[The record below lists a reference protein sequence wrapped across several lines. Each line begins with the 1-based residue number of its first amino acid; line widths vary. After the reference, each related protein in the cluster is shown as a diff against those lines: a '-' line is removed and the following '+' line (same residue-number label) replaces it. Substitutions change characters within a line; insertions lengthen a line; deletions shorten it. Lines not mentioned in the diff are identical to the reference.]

1 MWWNDL
7 VIQATGWLAAK
18 GLDSPGADARE
29 IAEVVA
35 GRPLHAVGDPSP
47 EQEESFR
54 HMVGQRGQRIP
65 LQHVTGQMYF
75 RYLELASHP
84 GCFIVRPETE
94 LVAGEA
100 IDAAAKMVAQGGP
113 QHTVKVADLC
123 TGSANIALAVATEVP
138 QSYVI
143 GVELSDEALA
153 TARENNARY
162 GNPVALV
169 QGDARDAL
177 VGLEGEFSVVVSN
190 PPYVPPTVELS
201 PEVEADPPM
210 ALWGGGPEG
219 TALPIAIIERSAA
232 LLRPGGI
239 LVMEHAE
246 GQAEVLV
253 DHARETGF
261 EEAHTGCDYTG
272 RPRWLWARKAAGPQ
286 QATVSNKQVK

>member
-1 MWWNDL
+1 MRWNDV

-18 GLDSPGADARE
+18 GLESPGSDARE

-35 GRPLHAVGDPSP
+35 ENSLHSASDPSADQ
-47 EQEESFR
+47 QELFR
-54 HMVGQRGQRIP
+54 RMVIQRGERVP
-65 LQHVTGQMYF
+65 LQHVTGHMYF
-75 RYLELASHP
+75 RYLELVSRP

-100 IDAAAKMVAQGGP
+100 IDAAAQMVADAVGDE
-113 QHTVKVADLC
+113 VIRVADLC
-123 TGSANIALAVATEVP
+123 TGSGNIALAVATEIP
-138 QSYVI
+138 AARVI
-143 GVELSDEALA
+143 AVELSSEALE

-162 GNPVALV
+162 GNPVELIQA
-169 QGDARDAL
+169 DARDAL
-177 VGLEGEFSVVVSN
+177 AGMEGMFAVVVSN

-219 TALPIAIIERSAA
+219 TDLPIGIIDRAVG

-246 GQAEVLV
+246 GQAEALV
-253 DHARETGF
+253 DYARNCGF

-272 RPRWLWARKAAGPQ
+272 RPRWLWAKRARQ
-286 QATVSNKQVK
+286 QVEEAE